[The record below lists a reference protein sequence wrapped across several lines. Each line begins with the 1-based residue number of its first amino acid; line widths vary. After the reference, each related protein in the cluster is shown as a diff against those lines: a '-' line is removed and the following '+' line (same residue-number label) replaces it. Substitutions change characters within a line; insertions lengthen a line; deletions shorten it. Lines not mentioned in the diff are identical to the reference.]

1 MIDPFFFKELY
12 RLTTRRWICLYI
24 MCMMSVSYCY
34 SEESNKQ
41 TSQVSEDL
49 AQVLW
54 KIMEAYENE
63 YVFEELFVNLW
74 KLNTG
79 RLKSKPLS
87 ECYGSLLAAIEK
99 KAEEKYDTN
108 LQKVNH
114 YLKEI
119 KQMDDFHE
127 VIEDKVYYEIVNLGS
142 GKMIQDL
149 NSSPLISFTEK
160 TLNGRI
166 LSENRS
172 GIRLPLKEVISGLR
186 IGLIGMREGELRRVF
201 IHPDF
206 AYKEIPK
213 PEPFSMIIIELSL
226 LAL

>member
-87 ECYGSLLAAIEK
+87 ECYGSLLEAIEK

-186 IGLIGMREGELRRVF
+186 IGLIGMREGELRRIF

>member
-1 MIDPFFFKELY
+1 
-12 RLTTRRWICLYI
+12 
-24 MCMMSVSYCY
+24 
-34 SEESNKQ
+34 
-41 TSQVSEDL
+41 
-49 AQVLW
+49 
-54 KIMEAYENE
+54 
-63 YVFEELFVNLW
+63 
-74 KLNTG
+74 
-79 RLKSKPLS
+79 
-87 ECYGSLLAAIEK
+87 
-99 KAEEKYDTN
+99 
-108 LQKVNH
+108 
-114 YLKEI
+114 
-119 KQMDDFHE
+119 
-127 VIEDKVYYEIVNLGS
+127 
-142 GKMIQDL
+142 MIQDL